1 MRLREFL
8 GIFYLVVTISAGRGE
23 TNKPAWELLSDAS
36 LRAQNPDHR
45 RQAVAAIASI
55 GAEPQAVQ
63 TLVQVLQTDQ
73 DPMVR
78 QAAASALGEMK
89 AVSAAPALKNALNE
103 QADEVAF
110 AAAKALWDMGDPS
123 GKDTFVEIL
132 TRERKD
138 SQGFMGGKMSE
149 AKRTMRDPKKLAF
162 LGAREASGAFLGPV
176 SMGITMAHD
185 AMKDGGASGRA
196 IAADYMSKDCDARS
210 IQLLEWSLN
219 EDGNWLVKA
228 AAARGLGKC
237 GDTQAIPMLQK
248 YLDSSHEPLKYQAA
262 AAIVRLSAKDQTT
275 TAASNR

>member
-1 MRLREFL
+1 MRLKAFL
-8 GIFYLVVTISAGRGE
+8 GIFYLVSAISAGRAE
-23 TNKPAWELLSDAS
+23 TNKAAWSVLTDAA
-36 LRAQNPDHR
+36 LQAQNPDHR
-45 RQAVAAIASI
+45 RQAVAAIAAI
-55 GAEPQAVQ
+55 GADPQAVQ
-63 TLVQVLQTDQ
+63 TLVQVLQTDK

-89 AVSAAPALKNALNE
+89 AVDAAPALKNALNE

-138 SQGFMGGKMSE
+138 SQGLMGSKMSE
-149 AKRTMRDPKKLAF
+149 AKRTMRDPKKLAY
-162 LGAREASGAFLGPV
+162 LGAKEASGAFLGPA
-176 SMGITMAHD
+176 SMGISIVHD

-210 IQLLEWSLN
+210 IQLLEWSLK

-237 GDTQAIPMLQK
+237 GDTQAIPMLET
-248 YLDSSHEPLKYQAA
+248 YLDNSHEPLKYQAA
-262 AAIVRLSAKDQTT
+262 AAIVRLSARGE
-275 TAASNR
+275 TAAASR

>member
-1 MRLREFL
+1 MRLSLFL
-8 GIFYLVVTISAGRGE
+8 GIFYLVCASSVGSAE
-23 TNKPAWELLSDAS
+23 ANKPAWDVLSDAA
-36 LRAQNPDHR
+36 LKAQNPDHR

-63 TLVQVLQTDQ
+63 ILVQVLQTDQ
-73 DPMVR
+73 EAMVR
-78 QAAASALGEMK
+78 QAAACALGEMK
-89 AVSAAPALKNALNE
+89 AVSAAPALKNSLNE

-110 AAAKALWDMGDPS
+110 AAAKALWDMGDPA

-138 SQGFMGGKMSE
+138 SQGFMGSKMSE
-149 AKRTMRDPKKLAF
+149 AKRTMRDPKKLAY
-162 LGAREASGAFLGPV
+162 LGAKEASGALLGPA
-176 SMGITMAHD
+176 SMGIGIVHD

-210 IQLLEWSLN
+210 IQLLEWSLK
-219 EDGNWLVKA
+219 EDDNWLVKA

-237 GDTQAIPMLQK
+237 GDMQAIPILRE
-248 YLDSSHEPLKYQAA
+248 YLTSSHEPLKYQAA
-262 AAIVRLSAKDQTT
+262 AAIVRLTAKDETT